1 MQKNQEIYQNPLA
14 TVRKIQELEEALEDS
29 QRQRKQMERL
39 LKFLRERAE
48 GSKLESQHLQ
58 KDLKIA
64 QDTIASLT
72 QQYKTAKDKLGK
84 QPPGLSQNSIQ
95 SPVQN
100 PQDVQDSQEELLA
113 LRLQF
118 KALKD
123 QIQVGKKQILLL
135 QEQIDN
141 QKGQNSDTF
150 QASEELKSAKRQI
163 HELQSQIEL
172 LNRINQSSD
181 NTKEQRVQLQAELAA
196 VQQSKHLLETALQND
211 RSELQHAR
219 IELQNAKNALEE
231 REQNFKF
238 AQQHLAKKMK
248 DASYFSDKVEEQKI
262 QISEL
267 QKSLVESQAK
277 AAILQQGVD
286 NQIQHEKH
294 IQDQLKETM
303 KTSEN
308 QAKKWE
314 EKYFQLHDKWQ
325 EAESQLKNLKSLESR
340 HNQMQALLGNLGSL
354 MTTATHPQMPPQ
366 AIHELNVSLPS
377 LPMQQ
382 NHSAGAQLSEKQNS
396 LFQAPEP
403 AIRFKQTLFD

>member
-100 PQDVQDSQEELLA
+100 PQDLQESQEELLA